1 MKKVLVIDDE
11 ENFCYFVK
19 KNLEAAG
26 NFEVSVCNDSREA
39 MKEVREVRPDVIL
52 LDILMPRKDGTAIAI
67 ELKESK
73 DTKDIP
79 FVFLT
84 ALVSEQETEKHENV
98 IGETH
103 FVSKP
108 VKIEELISIINKL
121 TK

>member
-1 MKKVLVIDDE
+1 MKKILIIDDE
-11 ENFCYFVK
+11 EDFCYFTK
-19 KNLEAAG
+19 KSLEATG

-39 MKEVREVRPDVIL
+39 MNEVRKVRPDLVL
-52 LDILMPRKDGTAIAI
+52 LDILMPRKDGTAIAT

-84 ALVSEQETEKHENV
+84 ALVSEQETEKHKNV
-98 IGETH
+98 IGEAH

-108 VKIEELISIINKL
+108 VKLQELISIINKL
-121 TK
+121 T

>member
-1 MKKVLVIDDE
+1 MKRILIIDDE

-19 KNLEAAG
+19 KNLEATG

-39 MKEVREVRPDVIL
+39 IKVVREMLPDLIL
-52 LDILMPRKDGTAIAI
+52 LDILMPRKDGTTIAV
-67 ELKESK
+67 ELKESE

-79 FVFLT
+79 VVFLT
-84 ALVSEQETEKHENV
+84 ALVSEQETKKHENI
-98 IGETH
+98 IGETC

-108 VKIEELISIINKL
+108 VKTEELISIINKL

>member
-1 MKKVLVIDDE
+1 MKKILIVDDE
-11 ENFCYFVK
+11 EVFSYFVK
-19 KNLEAAG
+19 KSLEATG
-26 NFEVSVCNDSREA
+26 NFEVSVCNDSSEA
-39 MKEVREVRPDVIL
+39 IKKVREVHPDLVL
-52 LDILMPRKDGTAIAI
+52 LDVTMPQKDGTAIAV
-67 ELKESK
+67 ELKESN

-79 FVFLT
+79 VVFLT
-84 ALVSEQETEKHENV
+84 ALVSEQETAEYKNV